1 MAKKKKKIII
11 KKKDSSSISKLANF
25 TTRSIS
31 TAFKSYKKSQEQK
44 KIREIK
50 NKQWPDVSSLDVYR
64 LFEFGWTTT
73 EITSHF
79 NVRHYQVLNR
89 LRKF

>member
-1 MAKKKKKIII
+1 MPKKKNK
-11 KKKDSSSISKLANF
+11 SKGLNLIPF
-25 TTRSIS
+25 YETRSGV
-31 TAFKSYKKSQEQK
+31 KK